1 MTKTPLNFAEKA
13 LFTSRWILYVLYSGL
28 SIGLVL
34 YCYKFCV
41 ELWHMAL
48 EIQSLSTEMTMLS
61 LLGLVDIVMV
71 ANLVIMIA
79 VGSYSIFI
87 REISPDSITNRPRF
101 MNHITASGLKVKMG
115 SSLIGVSSIH
125 LLKKFI
131 ESAENHHANSSDWN
145 SIGILLAIHG
155 IFIISTIALA
165 YIDRPHPSPKN
176 DAHGEEK
183 HA

>member
-13 LFTSRWILYVLYSGL
+13 LFTSRWLLYVLYLGL
-28 SIGLVL
+28 SIGLGL
-34 YCYKFCV
+34 YCYKFCI
-41 ELWHMAL
+41 ELWHMAS
-48 EIQSLSTEMTMLS
+48 EIQSLSTEMTMLA
-61 LLGLVDIVMV
+61 LLGLVDIAMV

-79 VGSYSIFI
+79 IGSYSIFI
-87 REISPDSITNRPRF
+87 REISPDSIANRPRF

-131 ESAENHHANSSDWN
+131 ESAENHQGHGADWN
-145 SIGILLAIHG
+145 TIGILLSIHG
-155 IFIISTIALA
+155 IFIVSTIALA
-165 YIDRPHPSPKN
+165 YIDRPHPTPKN